1 MIHTIKNL
9 SKGAE
14 RHLTEAL
21 DFSKKE
27 KLIEEIKQNG
37 YLKYRDKPTMSP
49 YIMAKWK
56 LDELVEEGVLKVSK
70 KRKGGFL
77 FGKNYLIYE
86 LK

>member
-21 DFSKKE
+21 HFSQKE
-27 KLIEEIKQNG
+27 KLVEVIKNKG
-37 YLKYRDKPTMSP
+37 FLKYRDKPTMSP

-70 KRKGGFL
+70 KREGGFL